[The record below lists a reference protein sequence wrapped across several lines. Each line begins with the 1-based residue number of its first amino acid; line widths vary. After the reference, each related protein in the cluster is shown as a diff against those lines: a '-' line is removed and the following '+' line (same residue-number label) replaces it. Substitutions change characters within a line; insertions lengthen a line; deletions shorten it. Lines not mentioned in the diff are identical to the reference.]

1 MKGSK
6 KICLFQ
12 SFKTS
17 LLLFLLLLSWV
28 FVAFVVVAVAVIVD
42 IGYCCCYCCC
52 CLPVPVS
59 SPSCPHPLLPLL
71 PPPPPPPSVPPP
83 PPSFPPPPPLLPP
96 PLGPWHMI
104 GYRQTAM
111 GTWKKVGQT
120 CDWRSCHLVKE
131 HGWSG
136 SADWVYMNE
145 FSLPFRTVTGYRRRT
160 VYQWTTDTYLLCC
173 RGWQRRGD
181 SCPIG

>member
-28 FVAFVVVAVAVIVD
+28 FVAFVVVAVIVD
-42 IGYCCCYCCC
+42 IAAATVVVVCQCRSPPPPSPL
-52 CLPVPVS
+52 LPS
-59 SPSCPHPLLPLL
+59 SPPPPPSSPLL
-71 PPPPPPPSVPPP
+71 PPP
-83 PPSFPPPPPLLPP
+83 LP

-111 GTWKKVGQT
+111 GTWKKVRQT
-120 CDWRSCHLVKE
+120 CDWRSCHLLKE
-131 HGWSG
+131 HGWSE

-145 FSLPFRTVTGYRRRT
+145 FSLPSRTVTGYRRRT

>member
-59 SPSCPHPLLPLL
+59 SPPC
-71 PPPPPPPSVPPP
+71 PPPPPPPI
-83 PPSFPPPPPLLPP
+83 
-96 PLGPWHMI
+96 GPWHMI

-131 HGWSG
+131 HGWSE

-145 FSLPFRTVTGYRRRT
+145 FSLPSRTVTGYRRRT

>member
-28 FVAFVVVAVAVIVD
+28 FVAFVAVAVAVIVD
-42 IGYCCCYCCC
+42 IAAATAVVVCQCR
-52 CLPVPVS
+52 S
-59 SPSCPHPLLPLL
+59 
-71 PPPPPPPSVPPP
+71 PPPPAPTPS
-83 PPSFPPPPPLLPP
+83 SPLLP

-145 FSLPFRTVTGYRRRT
+145 FSLPSRTVTGYRRRT

>member
-59 SPSCPHPLLPLL
+59 SPPC
-71 PPPPPPPSVPPP
+71 PPPPPPPI
-83 PPSFPPPPPLLPP
+83 
-96 PLGPWHMI
+96 GPWHMI

-131 HGWSG
+131 HGWSE

-145 FSLPFRTVTGYRRRT
+145 FSLPSRTVTGYRRRT
-160 VYQWTTDTYLLCC
+160 VYHWTTDTYLLCC

>member
-59 SPSCPHPLLPLL
+59 SPPA
-71 PPPPPPPSVPPP
+71 PPPPPPPI
-83 PPSFPPPPPLLPP
+83 
-96 PLGPWHMI
+96 GPWHMI

-131 HGWSG
+131 HGWSE
-136 SADWVYMNE
+136 SADWVYRNE
-145 FSLPFRTVTGYRRRT
+145 FSLPSRTVTGYRRRT

>member
-1 MKGSK
+1 M
-6 KICLFQ
+6 
-12 SFKTS
+12 SFCC
-17 LLLFLLLLSWV
+17 FCCCC
-28 FVAFVVVAVAVIVD
+28 
-42 IGYCCCYCCC
+42 CCCYCGYWI
-52 CLPVPVS
+52 LLLLLLLLFAS
-59 SPSCPHPLLPLL
+59 AGLLPLL
-71 PPPPPPPSVPPP
+71 PPPPP
-83 PPSFPPPPPLLPP
+83 PPSFPPPPPLLPPSSPPPSP

>member
-28 FVAFVVVAVAVIVD
+28 FVAFVVFAVAVIVD

-59 SPSCPHPLLPLL
+59 SPPAPHPLLHHWTLAYDRIQADRHGNL
-71 PPPPPPPSVPPP
+71 KKGGANVRLAIV
-83 PPSFPPPPPLLPP
+83 SFSK
-96 PLGPWHMI
+96 
-104 GYRQTAM
+104 
-111 GTWKKVGQT
+111 GTWLKWKCWLSVHEWVLFNCYRLQEKDGLPMDYWHLPIMLPRMAKK
-120 CDWRSCHLVKE
+120 
-131 HGWSG
+131 
-136 SADWVYMNE
+136 
-145 FSLPFRTVTGYRRRT
+145 RR
-160 VYQWTTDTYLLCC
+160 
-173 RGWQRRGD
+173 
-181 SCPIG
+181 

>member
-59 SPSCPHPLLPLL
+59 SPPA
-71 PPPPPPPSVPPP
+71 PPPPPPPI
-83 PPSFPPPPPLLPP
+83 
-96 PLGPWHMI
+96 GPWHMI

-120 CDWRSCHLVKE
+120 CDLRSCHLVKE
-131 HGWSG
+131 HGWSE

-145 FSLPFRTVTGYRRRT
+145 FSLPSRTVTGYRRRT

>member
-59 SPSCPHPLLPLL
+59 SPPA
-71 PPPPPPPSVPPP
+71 PPPPPPPI
-83 PPSFPPPPPLLPP
+83 
-96 PLGPWHMI
+96 GPWHMI

-131 HGWSG
+131 HGWSE
-136 SADWVYMNE
+136 SADWVYRNE
-145 FSLPFRTVTGYRRRT
+145 FSLPSRTFTGYRRRT

>member
-28 FVAFVVVAVAVIVD
+28 FVAFVVFAVAVIVD

-59 SPSCPHPLLPLL
+59 SPL
-71 PPPPPPPSVPPP
+71 PPTPS
-83 PPSFPPPPPLLPP
+83 STI
-96 PLGPWHMI
+96 GPWHMI

-131 HGWSG
+131 HGWSE

-145 FSLPFRTVTGYRRRT
+145 FSLPSRTVTGYRRRT

>member
-28 FVAFVVVAVAVIVD
+28 FVAFVVVAFAVIVD

-59 SPSCPHPLLPLL
+59 SPPC
-71 PPPPPPPSVPPP
+71 PPPPPPPI
-83 PPSFPPPPPLLPP
+83 
-96 PLGPWHMI
+96 GPWHMI

-131 HGWSG
+131 HGWSE

-145 FSLPFRTVTGYRRRT
+145 FSLPSRTVTGYRRRT

>member
-17 LLLFLLLLSWV
+17 FAV
-28 FVAFVVVAVAVIVD
+28 FIVAVMSFCCFCCCC
-42 IGYCCCYCCC
+42 CCCYCGYWI
-52 CLPVPVS
+52 LLLLLLLLFAS
-59 SPSCPHPLLPLL
+59 ASLLPPC
-71 PPPPPPPSVPPP
+71 PPPPPPPI
-83 PPSFPPPPPLLPP
+83 
-96 PLGPWHMI
+96 GPWHMI

-131 HGWSG
+131 HGWSE

-145 FSLPFRTVTGYRRRT
+145 FSLPSRTVTGYRRRT